1 MPKSFIAALGLIA
14 CSIASTAFAQ
24 SSDYSDGTG
33 GGEAPTL
40 VMPGLLTNPITSGL
54 DSDGYGGTGTTEQTG
69 TTALSRSSQAP
80 EYIDWLPPPL
90 APVMPMCSPSTSGR
104 VSK

>member
-40 VMPGLLTNPITSGL
+40 VMPGLLKRT
-54 DSDGYGGTGTTEQTG
+54 DGYGASGNTEPTGTTDVPPEAPYSVEGEEQ
-69 TTALSRSSQAP
+69 LEP
-80 EYIDWLPPPL
+80 E
-90 APVMPMCSPSTSGR
+90 TN
-104 VSK
+104 

>member
-1 MPKSFIAALGLIA
+1 MPKSFIAALRLIA

-54 DSDGYGGTGTTEQTG
+54 DSDGYGGNGTTEQTG
-69 TTALSRSSQAP
+69 TTDVPTGAP
-80 EYIDWLPPPL
+80 YSVEGEEQLEPE
-90 APVMPMCSPSTSGR
+90 TN
-104 VSK
+104 

>member
-40 VMPGLLTNPITSGL
+40 VMPGLLANPITSGL

-69 TTALSRSSQAP
+69 TTDVPTEAP
-80 EYIDWLPPPL
+80 YSVEGEEQLEPE
-90 APVMPMCSPSTSGR
+90 TN
-104 VSK
+104 